1 MARAGVFGRS
11 GSGKSWFLGWY
22 LERVI
27 PRFDYAVH
35 FDVEDE
41 EQGLSRKEDPML
53 KTFYVD
59 IEFADKTVE
68 YEGREM
74 PLVAAVVLKNKK
86 VRVVPDGL
94 TDGEQMQLFN
104 DLSRLAMEIGKT
116 EANFHLSADEAHQ
129 VVPNIGDSLPDG
141 IVRVLTG
148 GRKKGVEWV
157 LCTQR
162 PAKLHDDAYTQMN
175 MAAYFSLTKDVD
187 IAKVNG
193 SSGFNAYTYLPTLD
207 EREYIFED
215 LDAGEVARQSTNN
228 LDREN
233 PHLAQ
238 DDGVADDVLE
248 ESVSEGGKDLSE
260 QIAKDAQ
267 RG

>member
-1 MARAGVFGRS
+1 MARVGVFGRS

-22 LERVI
+22 LERAI
-27 PRFDYAVH
+27 PKFDYAVH

-41 EQGLSRKEDPML
+41 EQGLSMKDKSLL

-59 IEFADKTVE
+59 AEFAAKTVE
-68 YEGREM
+68 YQGREM
-74 PLVAAVVLKNKK
+74 PMVAAVVLKNKK

-94 TDGEQMQLFN
+94 TDDEQMALFN
-104 DLSRLAMEIGKT
+104 DLSRLAMEIGET
-116 EANFHLSADEAHQ
+116 DANFHLSADEAHQ
-129 VVPNIGDSLPDG
+129 VVPAIGDSLPDG

-193 SSGFNAYTYLPTLD
+193 SAGFNAYTYLPELD

-228 LDREN
+228 LDREH
-233 PHLAQ
+233 PHFAP
-238 DDGVADDVLE
+238 DDGLADDVLE
-248 ESVSEGGKDLSE
+248 QSVADGTDLSE
-260 QIAKDAQ
+260 EIKEDAK
-267 RG
+267 RR